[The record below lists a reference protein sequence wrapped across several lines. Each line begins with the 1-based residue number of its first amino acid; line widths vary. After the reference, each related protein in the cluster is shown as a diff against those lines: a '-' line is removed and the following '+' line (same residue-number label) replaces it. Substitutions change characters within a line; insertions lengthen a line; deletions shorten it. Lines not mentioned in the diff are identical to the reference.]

1 MKILINSISELMSHN
16 KNLYNIINMNNE
28 KQLKQQLKKQIKKIF

>member
-1 MKILINSISELMSHN
+1 MEILINSISELMSHN